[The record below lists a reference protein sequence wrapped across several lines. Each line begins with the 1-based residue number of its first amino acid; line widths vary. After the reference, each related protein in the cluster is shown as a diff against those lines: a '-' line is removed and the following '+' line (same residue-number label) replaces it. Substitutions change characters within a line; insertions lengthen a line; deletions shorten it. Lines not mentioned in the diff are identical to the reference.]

1 MRITRSHLYNT
12 DKKYNVY
19 FTVMH
24 VRRRRRRG
32 TAVCIRGNVGISH

>member
-1 MRITRSHLYNT
+1 MRIRGSHLYNT
-12 DKKYNVY
+12 DKYVY

-32 TAVCIRGNVGISH
+32 IAGQYTR